1 LNIDKKIVDKALFKD
16 AKYHAELEKFKY
28 SHIFIHTNFKGNNE
42 PIFALA
48 FLESQ
53 RRLRVPIENLLF
65 KTENEILNI
74 VKDFVI
80 EHYSVSKG
88 NIGILG
94 KVLNYVFNH
103 NKIKYIFDTEGN
115 RLFNINVSESMA
127 TLKLK

>member
-1 LNIDKKIVDKALFKD
+1 
-16 AKYHAELEKFKY
+16 LEKFRY
-28 SHIFIHTNFKGNNE
+28 SHIFIYTNFKRNNE

-65 KTENEILNI
+65 KTEREILTS
-74 VKDFVI
+74 VRDFVI
-80 EHYSVSKG
+80 KHYSVSKG
-88 NIGILG
+88 DVGIWG
-94 KVLNYVFNH
+94 KAINYIFH
-103 NKIKYIFDTEGN
+103 YNKNKYIFDTEGN